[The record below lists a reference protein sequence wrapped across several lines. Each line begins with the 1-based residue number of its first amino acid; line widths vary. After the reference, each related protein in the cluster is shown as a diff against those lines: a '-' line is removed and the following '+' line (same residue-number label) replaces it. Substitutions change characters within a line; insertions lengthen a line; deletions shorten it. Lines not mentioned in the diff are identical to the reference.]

1 VAPTFYEHFP
11 SNFQVIFGSSIT
23 STVIVVFTLN
33 IVFNHWSW
41 RRQGTESAVEVAV
54 REGAVAVDVPDDGV
68 SADTVNLSSHTAGGE
83 DKQF

>member
-1 VAPTFYEHFP
+1 VQPSFYEDFP
-11 SNFQVIFGSSIT
+11 SDFQVIFGSSIT

-54 REGAVAVDVPDDGV
+54 REGAVAVNVPDDGAEV
-68 SADTVNLSSHTAGGE
+68 DHGARVDHGAEVEHKA
-83 DKQF
+83 